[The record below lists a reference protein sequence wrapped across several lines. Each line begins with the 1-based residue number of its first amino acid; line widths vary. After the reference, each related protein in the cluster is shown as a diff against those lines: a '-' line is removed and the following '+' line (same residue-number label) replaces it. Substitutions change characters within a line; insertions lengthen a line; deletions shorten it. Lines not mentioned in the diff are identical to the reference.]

1 MAIDADIRDHAYQFF
16 IQEAPELLQLIESEL
31 LTVKSDRSISKVHNM
46 MRAAH
51 SLKGGAAS
59 VGLDTIKTLAHSLE
73 DIFKAL
79 HHEELEIDDK
89 VEGLLLQ
96 AYDCLRVPLIEQL
109 ETGYFDPEQAMT
121 NAEPVFAQIEA
132 QFGDFIG
139 AEGELPSSIDLGV
152 DIALSIFEVDVAQ
165 GLDRLAEVL
174 ANPQGEEV
182 AGELRAQAEVFS
194 GLAEL
199 LCMPGFGE
207 IANAAIVALNA
218 HPDLALKITQV
229 AFTDFQAART
239 GVINGD
245 RTRGGEASAQLR
257 AWASGD
263 IISTQPTKLQQ
274 STTFQEFSPIDLFSE
289 SAASADTHFFV
300 DAEDNSMMLDD
311 MFGDL
316 STMAEV
322 APIDNIEVSTPP
334 LTFAEDNSMILDDMF
349 GDLSTMAEVTPTV
362 NIEVTTPPLIAPD
375 LVAPLDYADADPGVM
390 SIDDMFGGWSGLDIT
405 ENAIATDLPLE
416 IEAELPATFAV
427 DENAASVDDIFG
439 DLSTSL
445 FTPPPTVEVK
455 AQIAPA
461 LDSQQFVAS
470 IGQVFGNL
478 PLMAEGDLPKQEQPA
493 AIVPAK
499 VSFPATKP
507 AEPINQ
513 AKSGS
518 PQKIE
523 PKAIPTAKAPQQ
535 QLSVRVDLERLE
547 RMNNTVGELAIS
559 RNSLSLQNEQLQATV
574 QELLRRFSQ
583 FQSMGNQLR
592 NLSDRMLVS
601 PERHSSNTPK
611 ANNDP
616 TISSISGASF
626 RPVDFDSLEMDSY
639 GELHSLLQKTF
650 EETVQLEET
659 VGDVVLLAGQS
670 SQSVDKQRQ
679 MLSHLRDDLMWA
691 RMLPIGEVLNRFPRM
706 LRDLSTS
713 YDKPAELKINGAGVL
728 VDKAALEKLYD
739 PLLHLIRNSF
749 DHGIERPEVRRE
761 QGKLERGQI
770 EIKAYHQGSQTIV
783 EVRDDGRGI
792 NLERIRS
799 RAVEMGLLAE
809 EKADTASTSALLELM
824 FEPGFS
830 TASQVSELS
839 GRGVG
844 LDVVRSQLRS
854 LKGSVSV
861 ISESGEGTCFTLRI
875 PLTLTLA
882 KLLVCFVG
890 NSAFALPSDSI
901 KEILIPQPEQVKFS
915 GGKRFLHWQGHIA
928 PAYHLSDLL
937 NYACPISDSL
947 PSQALVAVPS
957 PDDWAAPML
966 LLEQDGQILALEIDR
981 LVTEQELVIKPM
993 GEAIASPSYIY
1004 GCTIVGDGSL
1014 IPVIDGAALLESFV
1028 GNGKHKSITISNAL
1042 LPMANGDGVVS
1053 TPALPPQRIMA
1064 ETVLVVD
1071 DSITL
1076 RQTLALTFEK
1086 AGYRVLQ
1093 ARDGRE
1099 AIEQLQKNSAT
1110 INLVV
1115 CDVEM
1120 PNMNG
1125 FEFLSQRRQDP
1136 VLSKPPVVMLTS
1148 RSSDKHRMLAKQLGA
1163 KEYFT
1168 KPYIEQEFL
1177 TAISNIIKQSVPL
1190 GVPALSGR

>member
-79 HHEELEIDDK
+79 HHEELVIDDK

-199 LCMPGFGE
+199 LCMPGFGK
-207 IANAAIVALNA
+207 IANTAIAALNA
-218 HPDLALKITQV
+218 HPDLALEITQV
-229 AFTDFQAART
+229 AFTDFQTART

-245 RTRGGEASAQLR
+245 RTRGGEASAQLI

-263 IISTQPTKLQQ
+263 ITSTQPTRLQQ
-274 STTFQEFSPIDLFSE
+274 TTTFQEFSPIEFPE
-289 SAASADTHFFV
+289 SAMSADTHFFI

-322 APIDNIEVSTPP
+322 APVSNIEV
-334 LTFAEDNSMILDDMF
+334 A
-349 GDLSTMAEVTPTV
+349 
-362 NIEVTTPPLIAPD
+362 TPPLIAPEF
-375 LVAPLDYADADPGVM
+375 VAPLDYTDPDPGVM

-445 FTPPPTVEVK
+445 FTPPQTVEVQ

-461 LDSQQFVAS
+461 LDSQQFVES

-523 PKAIPTAKAPQQ
+523 PKAIPTAAKAPQQ

-574 QELLRRFSQ
+574 QDLLRRFSQ

-601 PERHSSNTPK
+601 PERYSPNSPTPK
-611 ANNDP
+611 NNEP
-616 TISSISGASF
+616 PIASVSGASF

-639 GELHSLLQKTF
+639 GELHSLLQQTF
-650 EETVQLEET
+650 EEIVQLEET
-659 VGDVVLLAGQS
+659 VGDVVLLSGQS

-713 YDKPAELKINGAGVL
+713 YEKPAELKINGAGVL

-770 EIKAYHQGSQTIV
+770 EIRAYHQGSQTIV

-799 RAVEMGLLAE
+799 RAVEMGLLVE

-915 GGKRFLHWQGHIA
+915 GGKRFLHWQGRIV

-937 NYACPISDSL
+937 NYACPISESL

-1028 GNGKHKSITISNAL
+1028 GNGKHKSIPLGNAL
-1042 LPMANGDGVVS
+1042 LPVVQENEEGAIFA
-1053 TPALPPQRIMA
+1053 PVLPPQRIMA

-1099 AIEQLQKNSAT
+1099 AIEQLQKSSAT

-1136 VLSKPPVVMLTS
+1136 VISKPPVVMLTS

-1163 KEYFT
+1163 REYFT

-1177 TAISNIIKQSVPL
+1177 TAISNIIKQEAPL

>member
-31 LTVKSDRSISKVHNM
+31 LTVKSDRSIAKVHNM

-139 AEGELPSSIDLGV
+139 AEGELPSSLELGV
-152 DIALSIFEVDVAQ
+152 DITLSIFEVDVAQ
-165 GLDRLAEVL
+165 GLDRLASVL
-174 ANPQGEEV
+174 AHPQDEEV
-182 AGELRAQAEVFS
+182 TGELRAQAEVFS

-199 LCMPGFGE
+199 LGLPGFGE
-207 IANAAIVALNA
+207 IAHTALTA
-218 HPDLALKITQV
+218 LDVHPNLALEITQV
-229 AFTDFQAART
+229 AFTDFQAARIA
-239 GVINGD
+239 VMAGD
-245 RTRGGEASAQLR
+245 RTRGGAPSAQLI
-257 AWASGD
+257 AWASGEAL
-263 IISTQPTKLQQ
+263 ITSTQPTILQQ
-274 STTFQEFSPIDLFSE
+274 ETIFQEFLPVDLVT
-289 SAASADTHFFV
+289 AATATADTHFFV
-300 DAEDNSMMLDD
+300 DADNSMMLDEMFND
-311 MFGDL
+311 LPMIEEVLVPNAEAMQPLILAEMFGDL
-316 STMAEV
+316 PSMEEAAPPSVEV
-322 APIDNIEVSTPP
+322 TTQP
-334 LTFAEDNSMILDDMF
+334 LTFASE
-349 GDLSTMAEVTPTV
+349 
-362 NIEVTTPPLIAPD
+362 LIAQN
-375 LVAPLDYADADPGVM
+375 LDYADPDPGVM
-390 SIDDMFGGWSGLDIT
+390 SIDDMFGGWSSGTDIVDS
-405 ENAIATDLPLE
+405 AIALPLA
-416 IEAELPATFAV
+416 EAELPAIIETEIFATTPNV
-427 DENAASVDDIFG
+427 DEAASINDIFG
-439 DLSTSL
+439 DSSTNF
-445 FTPPPTVEVK
+445 FTPTQTVEIKVET
-455 AQIAPA
+455 
-461 LDSQQFVAS
+461 V
-470 IGQVFGNL
+470 
-478 PLMAEGDLPKQEQPA
+478 KQEQNPQQLVQSIEQAFANLPQMEVEALASEKAA
-493 AIVPAK
+493 AIVPATRQ
-499 VSFPATKP
+499 VQES
-507 AEPINQ
+507 
-513 AKSGS
+513 KSVKSSS

-523 PKAIPTAKAPQQ
+523 PKAIGTAANAPAQQ

-547 RMNNTVGELAIS
+547 RMNNTVGELAIN

-601 PERHSSNTPK
+601 PERYSSNTPIHK
-611 ANNDP
+611 SNNEP
-616 TISSISGASF
+616 TISSVSGASF
-626 RPVDFDSLEMDSY
+626 RSGDFDSLEMDSY

-650 EETVQLEET
+650 DETVQLEEI

-749 DHGIERPEVRRE
+749 DHGIERSEVRRE
-761 QGKLERGQI
+761 RGKPERGQI
-770 EIKAYHQGSQTIV
+770 EVRAYHQGSQTVV
-783 EVRDDGRGI
+783 EVRDDGQGL
-792 NLERIRS
+792 NLDRIRS
-799 RAVEMGLLAE
+799 RAVEMGLLSE
-809 EKADTASTSALLELM
+809 DKADTASTSSLLEVM

-861 ISESGEGTCFTLRI
+861 ISESGQGTCFTLRV

-901 KEILIPQPEQVKFS
+901 KEILIPQPEQIKFS
-915 GGKRFLHWQGHIA
+915 GGRRFLHWQGSIA
-928 PAYHLSDLL
+928 PAYHLSELL
-937 NYACPISDSL
+937 NYACPLSESM
-947 PSQALVAVPS
+947 PSQALVAVLS

-993 GEAIASPSYIY
+993 GSAIAAPSYIY

-1028 GNGKHKSITISNAL
+1028 GNGKSKTISIGNAQL
-1042 LPMANGDGVVS
+1042 SALGEDSGNGA
-1053 TPALPPQRIMA
+1053 ALITSVPPQRAMT

-1099 AIEQLQKNSAT
+1099 AIEQLQKNSAV

-1125 FEFLSQRRQDP
+1125 FEFLSQRRQNP

-1163 KEYFT
+1163 REYFT

-1177 TAISNIIKQSVPL
+1177 TAISTIIKQESPL
-1190 GVPALSGR
+1190 AVPALSGR

>member
-51 SLKGGAAS
+51 SIKGGAAS

-79 HHEELEIDDK
+79 HHEELVIDDK
-89 VEGLLLQ
+89 IESLLLQ
-96 AYDCLRVPLIEQL
+96 AYDCLRGPLIEQL
-109 ETGYFDPEQAMT
+109 ETGYFDPEQAMIA
-121 NAEPVFAQIEA
+121 AEPIFTQIEA
-132 QFGDFIG
+132 QLGDFIG
-139 AEGELPSSIDLGV
+139 AEGDLPSSIDLGV

-165 GLDRLAEVL
+165 GIERLATVL
-174 ANPQGEEV
+174 AHPQEEEV

-199 LCMPGFGE
+199 LGLPGFGD
-207 IANAAIVALNA
+207 IASKAIAALDA
-218 HPDLALKITQV
+218 HPHRALEISQV
-229 AFTDFQAART
+229 AFADFQAARDA
-239 GVINGD
+239 VMAGD
-245 RTRGGEASAQLR
+245 RTRGGEASAQLI
-257 AWASGD
+257 AWATGEVPVSM
-263 IISTQPTKLQQ
+263 QPTKLQAV
-274 STTFQEFSPIDLFSE
+274 TTVQEFPPAEDLFSTTTID
-289 SAASADTHFFV
+289 ADN
-300 DAEDNSMMLDD
+300 NSMMLDA

-316 STMAEV
+316 PSMAVVPQAAEV
-322 APIDNIEVSTPP
+322 AENVE
-334 LTFAEDNSMILDDMF
+334 LDAMF
-349 GDLSTMAEVTPTV
+349 GDLPSMAVTPQAAEVAKVQSLTFNT
-362 NIEVTTPPLIAPD
+362 ELLAPNLDATDSD
-375 LVAPLDYADADPGVM
+375 LGVM
-390 SIDDMFGGWSGLDIT
+390 SIDDMFGGWSSSVEAE
-405 ENAIATDLPLE
+405 ENVSEPVPSAIA
-416 IEAELPATFAV
+416 AELNPATSEVEA
-427 DENAASVDDIFG
+427 NAASVDDIFG
-439 DLSTSL
+439 DLSSSF
-445 FTPPPTVEVK
+445 FTPPTETVEVTAVK
-455 AQIAPA
+455 PKV
-461 LDSQQFVAS
+461 DSQQLVQS
-470 IGQVFGNL
+470 IGQVFGDL
-478 PLMAEGDLPKQEQPA
+478 PLMEAGALPKQEKPA

-499 VSFPATKP
+499 ANLPTTKQ
-507 AEPINQ
+507 AEPTNR
-513 AKSGS
+513 AKSSS

-523 PKAIPTAKAPQQ
+523 PKAIPTAANAQAQQ

-547 RMNNTVGELAIS
+547 RMNNTVGELAIN

-574 QELLRRFSQ
+574 QELLRRFGQ

-601 PERHSSNTPK
+601 PERYSSNTPK
-611 ANNDP
+611 ATGEPDFASVN
-616 TISSISGASF
+616 GASF

-650 EETVQLEET
+650 EEIVQLEET
-659 VGDVVLLAGQS
+659 VGDVVLLSGQS
-670 SQSVDKQRQ
+670 SQTVDKQRQ

-761 QGKLERGQI
+761 QNKPERGQI
-770 EIKAYHQGSQTIV
+770 EVRAYHQGSQTIV
-783 EVRDDGRGI
+783 EVRDDGRGL
-792 NLERIRS
+792 NLDRIRS
-799 RAVEMGLLAE
+799 RAVEMGLLSE
-809 EKADTASTSALLELM
+809 DKADTASTSALLELM

-854 LKGSVSV
+854 LKGNVSV
-861 ISESGEGTCFTLRI
+861 ISEPGEGTCFTLRI

-915 GGKRFLHWQGHIA
+915 GGKRFLHWQNRIA
-928 PAYHLSDLL
+928 PAYHLSELL
-937 NYACPISDSL
+937 NYACPLPESM

-957 PDDWAAPML
+957 PDDWASPML

-1028 GNGKHKSITISNAL
+1028 GHGKHKAVTIGNAQ
-1042 LPMANGDGVVS
+1042 LPMASEDGEMAIS
-1053 TPALPPQRIMA
+1053 TPLPPQRIMT

-1099 AIEQLQKNSAT
+1099 AIEQLQKNST
-1110 INLVV
+1110 VINLVV

-1136 VLSKPPVVMLTS
+1136 VISKPPVVMLTS

-1163 KEYFT
+1163 REYFT

-1177 TAISNIIKQSVPL
+1177 TAISSIIKQESPM

>member
-1 MAIDADIRDHAYQFF
+1 MWVNLKSVERVGQLPHFIAQYIYKIWYFNMAIDADIRDHAYQFF

-79 HHEELEIDDK
+79 HHEELVIDDK

-121 NAEPVFAQIEA
+121 KAEPVFAQIEA

-207 IANAAIVALNA
+207 IANTAIAALSA

-245 RTRGGEASAQLR
+245 RTRGGEASAQLM

-263 IISTQPTKLQQ
+263 ITSTQPTRLQQ
-274 STTFQEFSPIDLFSE
+274 ATTFQELSPIDLLPE

-300 DAEDNSMMLDD
+300 DADDNSMMLDD

-316 STMAEV
+316 SNMAEV
-322 APIDNIEVSTPP
+322 AQID
-334 LTFAEDNSMILDDMF
+334 
-349 GDLSTMAEVTPTV
+349 
-362 NIEVTTPPLIAPD
+362 NIEVTTPPLISPE
-375 LVAPLDYADADPGVM
+375 LADPDPGVM
-390 SIDDMFGGWSGLDIT
+390 SIDDMFGGWSGSDIT
-405 ENAIATDLPLE
+405 ENAIATVSLE

-445 FTPPPTVEVK
+445 FTPPQTVEVK

-461 LDSQQFVAS
+461 LDSQQFVES

-478 PLMAEGDLPKQEQPA
+478 PLMAEGDLPQEQPA

-499 VSFPATKP
+499 VSFPATTP
-507 AEPINQ
+507 AESINQ
-513 AKSGS
+513 AKSGL

-523 PKAIPTAKAPQQ
+523 PKAIPTAAKAPQQ

-601 PERHSSNTPK
+601 PERYSSNSPTPK
-611 ANNDP
+611 VNNEP
-616 TISSISGASF
+616 PIASVSTASF

-650 EETVQLEET
+650 EEIVQLEET
-659 VGDVVLLAGQS
+659 VGDVVLLSGQS

-761 QGKLERGQI
+761 QGKSERGQI
-770 EIKAYHQGSQTIV
+770 EIKAYHQGSQTVV

-799 RAVEMGLLAE
+799 RAVEMGLLVE

-915 GGKRFLHWQGHIA
+915 GGKRFLHWQGRIA

-937 NYACPISDSL
+937 NYACPISESL

-1028 GNGKHKSITISNAL
+1028 GNGKHKSIPLGSV
-1042 LPMANGDGVVS
+1042 LPVVQENEEGAIFA
-1053 TPALPPQRIMA
+1053 PVLPPQRTIA

-1136 VLSKPPVVMLTS
+1136 VISKPPVVMLTS

-1163 KEYFT
+1163 REYFT

-1177 TAISNIIKQSVPL
+1177 TAISNIIKQEAPL